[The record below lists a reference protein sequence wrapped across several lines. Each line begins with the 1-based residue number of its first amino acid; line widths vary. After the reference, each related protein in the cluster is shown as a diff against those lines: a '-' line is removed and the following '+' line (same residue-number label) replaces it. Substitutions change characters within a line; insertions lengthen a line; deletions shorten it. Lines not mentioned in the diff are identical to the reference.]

1 MKITHVNVRIM
12 HVPGPGGHSPRR
24 NWIFVFI
31 KTDVG
36 ITGVGE
42 ATTEYHEQAVA
53 SMIEAHL
60 QPMLIGQDPTRIEF
74 LWQQMQRRFWW
85 RGGVVASSAISGVD
99 QALWDITGKAFNQPV
114 YRLLGGAVRDQ
125 VRLYARTDLGLDN
138 FSDEVRAASAE
149 GFSAFKIG
157 YAPMKGV
164 FDDSAQVDVT
174 LHAVEQVRQSAGPD
188 LDLMIDCAGVFSLQ
202 SAVRLVDG
210 LKSIPMFFVEEPV
223 NIDTPEELA
232 RLRQVF
238 PGVRFATGER
248 LTTRWAYRQWLEQ
261 QTVDVIQPD
270 ISHCG
275 GISELMKIAHYA
287 EVYNVRVAP
296 HNPYGPVALAAA
308 AHACAAMQ
316 NFLILEHCRLRPW
329 FDDVQEIGPYVNNGG
344 VSLDERPG
352 LGVDLNVDVI
362 EQHPYQ
368 PLPLSDYRDRWGGV
382 PLL

>member
-99 QALWDITGKAFNQPV
+99 QALWDITGKAFKQPV
-114 YRLLGGAVRDQ
+114 YRLLGGAVRDR

-138 FSDEVRAASAE
+138 FSDEVRAAIAE

-174 LHAVEQVRQSAGPD
+174 LHAVEQVRQSAGPN
-188 LDLMIDCAGVFSLQ
+188 LDLMIDCAGVFSL
-202 SAVRLVDG
+202 
-210 LKSIPMFFVEEPV
+210 
-223 NIDTPEELA
+223 
-232 RLRQVF
+232 
-238 PGVRFATGER
+238 
-248 LTTRWAYRQWLEQ
+248 
-261 QTVDVIQPD
+261 
-270 ISHCG
+270 
-275 GISELMKIAHYA
+275 
-287 EVYNVRVAP
+287 
-296 HNPYGPVALAAA
+296 
-308 AHACAAMQ
+308 
-316 NFLILEHCRLRPW
+316 
-329 FDDVQEIGPYVNNGG
+329 
-344 VSLDERPG
+344 
-352 LGVDLNVDVI
+352 
-362 EQHPYQ
+362 
-368 PLPLSDYRDRWGGV
+368 
-382 PLL
+382 